1 MAAWRRSPF
10 KASLWPDDM
19 PVPPRAVNL
28 ILTRNVEI
36 PPTGGSAGAPELGRL
51 GGGLHLA
58 RPGERMGADP
68 LRVPRHADRPYGRGA
83 LGGARPSG
91 RLGAGR
97 RAARRG
103 GGRRRRPAVAASPSV
118 GPRPPAE
125 HLPGCRDLAAV
136 AGDPAPCDAPAHA
149 RPADRGGEAPPGR
162 AARRAHRAAAD

>member
-1 MAAWRRSPF
+1 MP
-10 KASLWPDDM
+10 ASSG
-19 PVPPRAVNL
+19 AVNP

-36 PPTGGSAGAPELGRL
+36 PPTGGSAGPPELGRL
-51 GGGLHLA
+51 GGGLYLA

-103 GGRRRRPAVAASPSV
+103 GGRRRRPAVAPSPSG
-118 GPRPPAE
+118 GPNPPAGR
-125 HLPGCRDLAAV
+125 LPGCRDLAAV
-136 AGDPAPCDAPAHA
+136 AGGPAPRD
-149 RPADRGGEAPPGR
+149 
-162 AARRAHRAAAD
+162 